1 MQVSIDVSI
10 EQHSTEHHLHCRQ
23 CGHGWHGAC
32 VVPALVQRP
41 GSGWQCPVCDHCDL
55 VTALAATS
63 AELLVL
69 MERVEERR
77 LAEMEVTVAVLP
89 RPCSYNYPLFSGQSV
104 HGS

>member
-1 MQVSIDVSI
+1 M
-10 EQHSTEHHLHCRQ
+10 
-23 CGHGWHGAC
+23 
-32 VVPALVQRP
+32 VPALEQRP

-77 LAEMEVTVAVLP
+77 LAEMEVMVAVLP
-89 RPCSYNYPLFSGQSV
+89 RPRSYNYPLFTGQSV